1 MKKVLPKPTILQ
13 LDEYDVNQRIIEA
26 LTNVCSHAVLFSIV
40 DKAKDAGEISDELQ
54 ISISNVYKTLMN
66 LEKLTLIK
74 IERFVVTSTGKK
86 IKLYRSRIKK
96 AKISVEGI
104 DTKVELVNN
113 ENFGQIFI
121 THTCHNTMQEILNKI
136 NSDCTIFDL

>member
-1 MKKVLPKPTILQ
+1 MMKKVLPKPTILQ
-13 LDEYDVNQRIIEA
+13 LDEYDLNQRIIEA

-40 DKAKDAGEISDELQ
+40 DKAKDAGEISNELQ

-74 IERFVVTSTGKK
+74 IERFVVTNTGKK

-104 DTKVELVNN
+104 NSKVELVNN
-113 ENFGQIFI
+113 ENIHQ
-121 THTCHNTMQEILNKI
+121 KI
-136 NSDCTIFDL
+136 SAN

>member
-13 LDEYDVNQRIIEA
+13 LNEYDVNQRIIEA

-40 DKAKDAGEISDELQ
+40 DKAKDAGEISNELQ

-74 IERFVVTSTGKK
+74 IERFVVTNTGKK

-104 DTKVELVNN
+104 NSKVELVNN
-113 ENFGQIFI
+113 ENSYR
-121 THTCHNTMQEILNKI
+121 KI
-136 NSDCTIFDL
+136 SAN

>member
-13 LDEYDVNQRIIEA
+13 LNEYDVNQRIIEA

-74 IERFVVTSTGKK
+74 IERFVVTNTGKK

-104 DTKVELVNN
+104 NSKVELVNN
-113 ENFGQIFI
+113 ENSYQ
-121 THTCHNTMQEILNKI
+121 KI
-136 NSDCTIFDL
+136 SAN

>member
-1 MKKVLPKPTILQ
+1 MMKKVLPKPTVLQ

-40 DKAKDAGEISDELQ
+40 DKAKDAGEISNELQ
-54 ISISNVYKTLMN
+54 LSISNVYKTLMN

-74 IERFVVTSTGKK
+74 IERFVVTNTGKK

-104 DTKVELVNN
+104 NSKVELVNN
-113 ENFGQIFI
+113 EN
-121 THTCHNTMQEILNKI
+121 CN
-136 NSDCTIFDL
+136 

>member
-1 MKKVLPKPTILQ
+1 MMKKVLPKPTILQ
-13 LDEYDVNQRIIEA
+13 LNEYDVNQRIIEA

-40 DKAKDAGEISDELQ
+40 DKAKDAGEISNELQ

-74 IERFVVTSTGKK
+74 IERFVVTNTGKK

-104 DTKVELVNN
+104 NSKVELVNN
-113 ENFGQIFI
+113 ENSYQ
-121 THTCHNTMQEILNKI
+121 KI
-136 NSDCTIFDL
+136 SAN

>member
-74 IERFVVTSTGKK
+74 IERFVVTNTGKK

-96 AKISVEGI
+96 AKISVEG
-104 DTKVELVNN
+104 TNSKVELVNN
-113 ENFGQIFI
+113 ENHHQ
-121 THTCHNTMQEILNKI
+121 KI
-136 NSDCTIFDL
+136 SAN

>member
-1 MKKVLPKPTILQ
+1 MIKKILNKPTILQ
-13 LDEYDVNQRIIEA
+13 LNEYDVNQRIIEA

-40 DKAKDAGEISDELQ
+40 DKAKDAEKISDELQ

-74 IERFVVTSTGKK
+74 IERFEITKRGKK
-86 IKLYRSRIKK
+86 IKQYRSRIKN

-104 DTKVELVNN
+104 NSKVELVNN
-113 ENFGQIFI
+113 ENSYQ
-121 THTCHNTMQEILNKI
+121 KI
-136 NSDCTIFDL
+136 SAN

>member
-40 DKAKDAGEISDELQ
+40 DKAKDAGEISNELQ

-74 IERFVVTSTGKK
+74 IERFVVTNTGKK

-104 DTKVELVNN
+104 NSKVELVNN
-113 ENFGQIFI
+113 ENSYQ
-121 THTCHNTMQEILNKI
+121 KI
-136 NSDCTIFDL
+136 SAN

>member
-1 MKKVLPKPTILQ
+1 MMKKVLPKPTILQ
-13 LDEYDVNQRIIEA
+13 LNEYDVNQRIIEA

-40 DKAKDAGEISDELQ
+40 DKAKDAVEISNELQ

-74 IERFVVTSTGKK
+74 IERFVVTNTGKK

-104 DTKVELVNN
+104 NSKVELVNN
-113 ENFGQIFI
+113 ENSYQ
-121 THTCHNTMQEILNKI
+121 KI
-136 NSDCTIFDL
+136 SAN

>member
-13 LDEYDVNQRIIEA
+13 LDEYDVNQRVIEA

-40 DKAKDAGEISDELQ
+40 DKAKDAGEISNDLQ

-74 IERFVVTSTGKK
+74 IERFVVTNTGKK

-104 DTKVELVNN
+104 NSKVELVNN
-113 ENFGQIFI
+113 ENSYQ
-121 THTCHNTMQEILNKI
+121 KI
-136 NSDCTIFDL
+136 SAN

>member
-1 MKKVLPKPTILQ
+1 MMKKVLPKPTVLQ

-40 DKAKDAGEISDELQ
+40 DKAKDAVEISNELQ

-74 IERFVVTSTGKK
+74 IERFVVTNTGKK

-104 DTKVELVNN
+104 NSKVELVNN
-113 ENFGQIFI
+113 ENYNQ
-121 THTCHNTMQEILNKI
+121 KI
-136 NSDCTIFDL
+136 STN

>member
-13 LDEYDVNQRIIEA
+13 LNEYDVNQRIIEA

-40 DKAKDAGEISDELQ
+40 DKAKDAGEISNELQ

-74 IERFVVTSTGKK
+74 IERFVVTNTGKK

-104 DTKVELVNN
+104 NSKVELVNN
-113 ENFGQIFI
+113 ENSYQ
-121 THTCHNTMQEILNKI
+121 KI
-136 NSDCTIFDL
+136 SAN

>member
-1 MKKVLPKPTILQ
+1 MIKKVLDKPTILQ
-13 LDEYDVNQRIIEA
+13 LNEYDVNQRIIEA

-40 DKAKDAGEISDELQ
+40 NKAKDAEKISDELQ
-54 ISISNVYKTLMN
+54 MSISNVYKTLMN

-74 IERFVVTSTGKK
+74 IERFVVTNTGKK

-104 DTKVELVNN
+104 NSKVKLVNN
-113 ENFGQIFI
+113 KNG
-121 THTCHNTMQEILNKI
+121 N
-136 NSDCTIFDL
+136 

>member
-1 MKKVLPKPTILQ
+1 MMKKVLPKPTILQ
-13 LDEYDVNQRIIEA
+13 LNEYDVNQRIIEA

-40 DKAKDAGEISDELQ
+40 DKAKDAVEISNELQ

-74 IERFVVTSTGKK
+74 IERFVVTNTGKK

-104 DTKVELVNN
+104 NSKVELVNN
-113 ENFGQIFI
+113 ENYNQ
-121 THTCHNTMQEILNKI
+121 KI
-136 NSDCTIFDL
+136 STN

>member
-1 MKKVLPKPTILQ
+1 MMKKVLPKPTVLQ

-40 DKAKDAGEISDELQ
+40 DKAKDAGEISNELQ

-74 IERFVVTSTGKK
+74 IERFVVTNTGKK

-104 DTKVELVNN
+104 NSKVELVNN
-113 ENFGQIFI
+113 ENSYQ
-121 THTCHNTMQEILNKI
+121 KI
-136 NSDCTIFDL
+136 SAN

>member
-13 LDEYDVNQRIIEA
+13 LNEYDVNQRIIEA

-40 DKAKDAGEISDELQ
+40 DKAKDAGEISNELQ

-66 LEKLTLIK
+66 LEKLSLIK
-74 IERFVVTSTGKK
+74 IERFVVTNTGKK

-104 DTKVELVNN
+104 NSKVELVNN
-113 ENFGQIFI
+113 ENGHQ
-121 THTCHNTMQEILNKI
+121 KI
-136 NSDCTIFDL
+136 SAN

>member
-1 MKKVLPKPTILQ
+1 MIKKVLDKPTILQ
-13 LDEYDVNQRIIEA
+13 LNEYDVNQRIIEA

-40 DKAKDAGEISDELQ
+40 NKAKDAEKISDELQ

-74 IERFVVTSTGKK
+74 IERFVVTNTGKK
-86 IKLYRSRIKK
+86 IKLYQSRIKK

-104 DTKVELVNN
+104 NSKVELVNN
-113 ENFGQIFI
+113 KNG
-121 THTCHNTMQEILNKI
+121 N
-136 NSDCTIFDL
+136 

>member
-1 MKKVLPKPTILQ
+1 MKNVLPKPTILQ
-13 LDEYDVNQRIIEA
+13 LDEYDVNQRVIEA

-40 DKAKDAGEISDELQ
+40 DKAKDAGEISNDLQ

-74 IERFVVTSTGKK
+74 IERFEITKRGKK
-86 IKLYRSRIKK
+86 IKQYRSRIKN

-104 DTKVELVNN
+104 NSKVELISN
-113 ENFGQIFI
+113 ENRY
-121 THTCHNTMQEILNKI
+121 
-136 NSDCTIFDL
+136 

>member
-13 LDEYDVNQRIIEA
+13 LNEYDVNQRIIEA

-40 DKAKDAGEISDELQ
+40 DKAKDAGEISNELQ

-74 IERFVVTSTGKK
+74 IERFVVTNTGKK

-104 DTKVELVNN
+104 NTKVELVNN
-113 ENFGQIFI
+113 ENGHQ
-121 THTCHNTMQEILNKI
+121 KI
-136 NSDCTIFDL
+136 SAN

>member
-1 MKKVLPKPTILQ
+1 MMKKVLPKPTILQ
-13 LDEYDVNQRIIEA
+13 LNEYDVNQRIIEA

-40 DKAKDAGEISDELQ
+40 DKAKDAVEISNELQ

-74 IERFVVTSTGKK
+74 IERFVVTNTGKK

-104 DTKVELVNN
+104 NSKVELVNN
-113 ENFGQIFI
+113 GNG
-121 THTCHNTMQEILNKI
+121 N
-136 NSDCTIFDL
+136 

>member
-1 MKKVLPKPTILQ
+1 MKNVLPKPTILQ
-13 LDEYDVNQRIIEA
+13 LDEYDVNQRVIEA

-40 DKAKDAGEISDELQ
+40 DKAKDAGEISNELQ

-74 IERFVVTSTGKK
+74 IERFVVTNTGKK

-104 DTKVELVNN
+104 NSKVELVNN
-113 ENFGQIFI
+113 ENSYQ
-121 THTCHNTMQEILNKI
+121 KI
-136 NSDCTIFDL
+136 SAN